1 MVDTVKLNYRT
12 IKDLELVA
20 FYELPENRRNTEI
33 VIGYEKEFFY
43 DSVDKLELALMNPRR
58 MPELEKLDAG
68 EVMELFISWVIVSK
82 IQHDVKWN
90 QQRKKERSMASIL
103 TKFTN
108 WLGITKPKPVKLE
121 RDSTGRFID
130 PKEEPAQSK
139 KASPKVAPAR
149 ATATAKKTVTK
160 KKGTK

>member
-33 VIGYEKEFFY
+33 VVGYEKEFFY

-68 EVMELFISWVIVSK
+68 EVMELYVSWVIVSK
-82 IQHDVKWN
+82 IQHDIKWN
-90 QQRKKERSMASIL
+90 QQRKKERSMASIF

-108 WLGITKPKPVKLE
+108 WLGVTKPKPVKLE

-130 PKEEPAQSK
+130 PKEEPAKSK
-139 KASPKVAPAR
+139 KTSTKAAPAR
-149 ATATAKKTVTK
+149 ATATAKKAVTK

>member
-33 VIGYEKEFFY
+33 VVGYEKEFFY

-58 MPELEKLDAG
+58 MPELERLDAG
-68 EVMELFISWVIVSK
+68 EVMELYVSWVIVSK
-82 IQHDVKWN
+82 IQHDTKWN

-103 TKFTN
+103 AKFTN
-108 WLGITKPKPVKLE
+108 WLGVTKPKPVKQE

-139 KASPKVAPAR
+139 KTLKKVAPAR
-149 ATATAKKTVTK
+149 ATATAKKSVTK

>member
-1 MVDTVKLNYRT
+1 MVDTIKLNYRT

-33 VIGYEKEFFY
+33 VLGYEKEFFY

-58 MPELEKLDAG
+58 MPELEKLDAS
-68 EVMELFISWVIVSK
+68 EIMELFVSWVVVSR

-90 QQRKKERSMASIL
+90 QQRKKERSMSSL
-103 TKFTN
+103 FKKFTD
-108 WLGITKPKPVKLE
+108 WLGLTQPKPVKLPE
-121 RDSTGRFID
+121 L
-130 PKEEPAQSK
+130 PKVPAAEK
-139 KASPKVAPAR
+139 KPTASKVAPAR
-149 ATATAKKTVTK
+149 ATATAKKSVAK

>member
-1 MVDTVKLNYRT
+1 MVDTVKLNYRR

-58 MPELEKLDAG
+58 MPELEKLDAS
-68 EVMELFISWVIVSK
+68 EIMELYVSWVIVSRV
-82 IQHDVKWN
+82 QHDIKWK
-90 QQRKKERSMASIL
+90 QQKKKERSMSSL
-103 TKFTN
+103 FTKLTN
-108 WLGITKPKPVKLE
+108 WLGVTKPKPVKQE
-121 RDSTGRFID
+121 RDSTGRFVD
-130 PKEEPAQSK
+130 PKAQRAESK
-139 KASPKVAPAR
+139 KPSTKDAPAR
-149 ATATAKKTVTK
+149 ATATAKTKSNK